1 MRIPEETIAKIKD
14 ETDIT
19 ELVASYIK
27 LERRGRNYV
36 GLCPFHDEKTPSF
49 SVSPDKQIAH
59 CFGCKKGGNVFQF
72 LMEIENVSFAE
83 AAQKLGEPLN
93 IKIDTQT
100 NDVAESDMTLIRMHD
115 YMTDLYH
122 HLLMNTNEG
131 EKPLQYMLDRGFS
144 PELIRSEKIG
154 FAPNMSYFAKNALLE
169 QGYNEETAYQAGLLS
184 RNEENFSYYDR
195 FVGRIMIPIKN
206 HQGHHV
212 GFTARSVDG
221 SEPKYLNTPE
231 TEIFKKRELFFNL
244 HDARKYVRKL
254 DNIILMEGHL
264 DVLKV
269 KMTKVKHIV
278 ATMGTELSQENLNLL
293 ERLASNVTIMFD
305 GDSAGRNATLKVG
318 DILLQRGMNV
328 YVQKIP
334 DKMDPD
340 EYIETYGDK
349 QFEQFIDERQQ
360 HYLHFKAEMLR
371 HDAKENDMKFSKNLN
386 IIAGDLKYVKDRI
399 AAERLVTSI
408 SSIFGV
414 DKNVLSKKIPEPVQQ
429 TQDYYP
435 IDEPVHAQL
444 SLRQKK
450 ERYVTRIMMTN
461 PSYLMEYKDNLDEYV
476 LTYKP
481 YYDIVRG
488 LCVYFETHD
497 VFDLSLAL
505 NYLDPALTDTL
516 IELDGM
522 SIHEDVS
529 HSEINDYLEDLSGI
543 RNSENEKQEL
553 NRKLEI
559 AEQENDIEL
568 QIKLTQE
575 LIELNRIY
583 KM

>member
-1 MRIPEETIAKIKD
+1 
-14 ETDIT
+14 
-19 ELVASYIK
+19 
-27 LERRGRNYV
+27 
-36 GLCPFHDEKTPSF
+36 
-49 SVSPDKQIAH
+49 
-59 CFGCKKGGNVFQF
+59 
-72 LMEIENVSFAE
+72 
-83 AAQKLGEPLN
+83 
-93 IKIDTQT
+93 
-100 NDVAESDMTLIRMHD
+100 
-115 YMTDLYH
+115 
-122 HLLMNTNEG
+122 
-131 EKPLQYMLDRGFS
+131 
-144 PELIRSEKIG
+144 
-154 FAPNMSYFAKNALLE
+154 
-169 QGYNEETAYQAGLLS
+169 
-184 RNEENFSYYDR
+184 
-195 FVGRIMIPIKN
+195 
-206 HQGHHV
+206 
-212 GFTARSVDG
+212 
-221 SEPKYLNTPE
+221 
-231 TEIFKKRELFFNL
+231 
-244 HDARKYVRKL
+244 RKL

-349 QFEQFIDERQQ
+349 QFEQFIDERQL

-505 NYLDPALTDTL
+505 NYLDP
-516 IELDGM
+516 
-522 SIHEDVS
+522 
-529 HSEINDYLEDLSGI
+529 
-543 RNSENEKQEL
+543 
-553 NRKLEI
+553 
-559 AEQENDIEL
+559 
-568 QIKLTQE
+568 
-575 LIELNRIY
+575 
-583 KM
+583 

>member
-1 MRIPEETIAKIKD
+1 M
-14 ETDIT
+14 
-19 ELVASYIK
+19 
-27 LERRGRNYV
+27 
-36 GLCPFHDEKTPSF
+36 
-49 SVSPDKQIAH
+49 
-59 CFGCKKGGNVFQF
+59 
-72 LMEIENVSFAE
+72 
-83 AAQKLGEPLN
+83 
-93 IKIDTQT
+93 
-100 NDVAESDMTLIRMHD
+100 
-115 YMTDLYH
+115 
-122 HLLMNTNEG
+122 
-131 EKPLQYMLDRGFS
+131 
-144 PELIRSEKIG
+144 
-154 FAPNMSYFAKNALLE
+154 
-169 QGYNEETAYQAGLLS
+169 
-184 RNEENFSYYDR
+184 
-195 FVGRIMIPIKN
+195 
-206 HQGHHV
+206 
-212 GFTARSVDG
+212 
-221 SEPKYLNTPE
+221 
-231 TEIFKKRELFFNL
+231 
-244 HDARKYVRKL
+244 
-254 DNIILMEGHL
+254 
-264 DVLKV
+264 
-269 KMTKVKHIV
+269 
-278 ATMGTELSQENLNLL
+278 
-293 ERLASNVTIMFD
+293 
-305 GDSAGRNATLKVG
+305 
-318 DILLQRGMNV
+318 
-328 YVQKIP
+328 
-334 DKMDPD
+334 
-340 EYIETYGDK
+340 
-349 QFEQFIDERQQ
+349 
-360 HYLHFKAEMLR
+360 
-371 HDAKENDMKFSKNLN
+371 
-386 IIAGDLKYVKDRI
+386 KYVKDRI

-505 NYLDPALTDTL
+505 NYLDPALTETL